1 LAAEIVDYY
10 YPAGTGAEER
20 KKFEERFSK
29 NKIPDDI
36 QVAEVDAG
44 DLKLLEFLTSV
55 EFIKS
60 NGEGRRLIK
69 QNALK
74 VNFKAYKEETLK
86 IESGEEYIIKL
97 GKLRMIKVL
106 GK

>member
-1 LAAEIVDYY
+1 MVVDYY
-10 YPAGTGAEER
+10 HPKGTGAEER

-29 NKIPDDI
+29 NKVPDDI
-36 QVAEVDAG
+36 QVAKVPAG
-44 DLKLLEFLTSV
+44 ELRLLEFLSSV

-74 VNFKAYKEETLK
+74 INFKAHKEESL
-86 IESGEEYIIKL
+86 EVAAGEEYIIKL
-97 GKLRMIKVL
+97 GKLRMIKVI
-106 GK
+106 GE